1 LNKRFIFFAALCLL
15 LLSCT
20 TGNLYEKVVA
30 IPGHQWA
37 GNYQPKFTF
46 NITDT
51 ASPYRVYVIFRHS
64 EKYNF
69 NNLWLRLGIQAPD
82 SSGITPVQYELPLAT
97 NEQGWLASGLD
108 DLYEH
113 RIGLTP
119 ESGDFYFKK
128 AGTYTFTIAHLMRED
143 PLQASYNIG
152 LRIERK
158 Q

>member
-1 LNKRFIFFAALCLL
+1 MV
-15 LLSCT
+15 S
-20 TGNLYEKVVA
+20 

-46 NITDT
+46 KITDT
-51 ASPYRVYVIFRHS
+51 ATPYRVYVIFRHS
-64 EKYNF
+64 EKYNY
-69 NNLWLRLGIQAPD
+69 NNLCLRLGIQAPD
-82 SSGITPVQYELPLAT
+82 SSAVSSVQYELPLAT
-97 NEQGWLASGLD
+97 NEKGWLASGLD

-128 AGTYTFTIAHLMRED
+128 SGTYTFTIAQLMRED
-143 PLQASYNIG
+143 PLQASYNVG